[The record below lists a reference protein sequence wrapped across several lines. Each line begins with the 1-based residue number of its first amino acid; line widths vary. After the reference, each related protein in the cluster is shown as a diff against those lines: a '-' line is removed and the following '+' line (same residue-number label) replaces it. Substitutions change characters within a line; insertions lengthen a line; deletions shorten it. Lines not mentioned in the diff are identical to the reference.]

1 LNLQLNYYCSLHF
14 VVTNLL
20 LQNRAVNAVSE
31 VRQAIVKLTSN
42 PADFDEVMFTLE
54 SMLADNLH
62 DKSIVEA
69 IVEDIFVQVCVSHV
83 TKV

>member
-1 LNLQLNYYCSLHF
+1 
-14 VVTNLL
+14 
-20 LQNRAVNAVSE
+20 VNAVSE